1 LKKKKSDTSIVE
13 VNNAGGNPNQFDDLK
28 VIRNQ
33 RKNTSLQLVINIL
46 IVDAKVYNITV
57 L

>member
-1 LKKKKSDTSIVE
+1 MKKKKSDTSIVE